1 MEKKKKTNQILFVI
15 NKSKIVEVEISD
27 ENESAS
33 FPKRKGTK
41 NTLSSS
47 VDLLKKFF
55 SHMLQLHKALRGSVV
70 RTHTHQDIS
79 RSQDER
85 TEKPQ

>member
-33 FPKRKGTK
+33 FPK
-41 NTLSSS
+41 
-47 VDLLKKFF
+47 
-55 SHMLQLHKALRGSVV
+55 
-70 RTHTHQDIS
+70 
-79 RSQDER
+79 
-85 TEKPQ
+85 